1 MNKLKLDLPLV
12 LPPDAEQADPC
23 EHRLLA
29 MLRAHAGVLDA
40 HVDATGAPRLCV
52 HFDAAR
58 TAPSEVEK
66 MVRAAGA
73 ELASQFGH
81 VNLAV
86 RGVRHERHARLLEA
100 ALMRETG
107 VLYAS
112 VNFGT
117 RRVAIEFD
125 PHQLDA
131 QAVVRHLKRAGLRPA
146 EAKAKAAEEHE
157 GHAHGPGEHVH
168 GGPLGERSELV
179 FSVACGVLTGA
190 GWLLEGT
197 AAPLV
202 SLVLYSLAYLFGGWF
217 TVREATLA
225 IRAGRFE
232 IDFLMLVAAI
242 GAAALGEL
250 FEGALLL
257 FLFSFGHALEG
268 FAMARARKAIT
279 GLADM
284 VPSTAVK
291 VRADGSE
298 ATIAVSDLAVG
309 DRLLVKPNTRIAAD
323 GVVVLGESSVDQ
335 APITGESAPAD
346 KRPYAEPQRALA
358 EPTRIDAEHRVFAG
372 TINGAGAL
380 EILVTRIAAE
390 STLARVVKLVTEAE
404 TQKSPTQQFTDKFER
419 IFVPVILG
427 FVVLLLFAW
436 VVVAEPFEASFY
448 RSMAVLVAA
457 SPCALAIATPS
468 AVLAGVARAARGGV
482 LIKGGAHLEALGS
495 VGAIAFDKTGT
506 LTEGKPRLTDVMA
519 AEGVDEAQLLAVSA
533 AVECRSDH
541 PLARAVVEGAAA
553 RLGSPVPDAENVASI
568 TGFGL
573 RGRVD
578 GVEVIIGKLGL
589 FTRDGGHVPEAMQS
603 MVADLQGKGRTVMVV
618 QAGGAFLGALG
629 VMDTPR
635 GSARPVLERLRALG
649 IGRTIML
656 TGDNQRVAD
665 AVAREV
671 GITEARGDLL
681 PEHKVDAVAELAR
694 SASRVAMV
702 GDGVNDAPAMAS
714 ATVGIAMGAGGS
726 DVALETADVALMSDE
741 LHGLPFAVGLSRA
754 CRRVVRQNLW
764 ASLGMVG
771 FLIPATLVGFA
782 GIGAAVAL
790 HEGSTLIV
798 VGNALRL
805 LMYRDSRPAAPRGG
819 GGGKTGA
826 RDRRRAEPELE
837 GQREHPLTGAPFGPD
852 PIDEARGGLGH
863 AAPRA

>member
-12 LPPDAEQADPC
+12 LPPEAEHADPC
-23 EHRLLA
+23 VHRLLA
-29 MLRAHAGVLDA
+29 ILRGRPGVLDA
-40 HVDATGAPRLCV
+40 HVDTTGAPRLCV

-58 TAPSEVEK
+58 VAPSEVEK
-66 MVRAAGA
+66 MARAAGA

-81 VNLAV
+81 VSVGV
-86 RGVRHERHARLLEA
+86 RGVRHERHAHVVEA

-107 VLYAS
+107 VLHVS

-117 RRVAIEFD
+117 QHAAIEFD
-125 PHQLDA
+125 PRQVSA
-131 QAVVRHLKRAGLRPA
+131 QAVLGHLKRAGLRPA
-146 EAKAKAAEEHE
+146 EPPSGAHEEHE
-157 GHAHGPGEHVH
+157 GHAHGPGEHAH
-168 GGPLGERSELV
+168 GGPFGGRSELV
-179 FSVACGVLTGA
+179 FSVVCGVLTCA

-197 AAPLV
+197 AVPLV
-202 SLVLYSLAYLFGGWF
+202 SLVLYALAFLSGGWF
-217 TVREATLA
+217 TLREAALA

-232 IDFLMLVAAI
+232 IDFLMLVAAG
-242 GAAALGEL
+242 GAAALGEF

-257 FLFSFGHALEG
+257 FLFSLGHALEG
-268 FAMARARKAIT
+268 FAMARARQAIT
-279 GLADM
+279 GLAEM
-284 VPSTAVK
+284 IPAMAVK
-291 VRADGSE
+291 VDEKDGCETIVPVSE
-298 ATIAVSDLAVG
+298 LAVG
-309 DRLLVKPNTRIAAD
+309 DRLLVKPNTRIPAD
-323 GVVVLGESSVDQ
+323 GIIALGESCVDQ
-335 APITGESAPAD
+335 APITGESVPVD
-346 KRPYAEPQRALA
+346 KRAHADAKKALTEPARV
-358 EPTRIDAEHRVFAG
+358 EAEHRVFAG

-380 EILVTRIAAE
+380 EILVTRVAAE

-404 TQKSPTQQFTDKFER
+404 TQKSPTQQFTDRFEQV
-419 IFVPVILG
+419 FVPVILG
-427 FVVLLLFAW
+427 LVVLLLFAW
-436 VVVAEPFEASFY
+436 VVLAEPFEVSFY
-448 RSMAVLVAA
+448 RAMAVLVAA

-519 AEGVDEAQLLAVSA
+519 AQGVDEGRLLAVSM
-533 AVECRSDH
+533 AVERRSDH

-553 RLGSPVPDAENVASI
+553 RLKGPVPDAEDVASI

-578 GVEVIIGKLGL
+578 GVEVLIGKLGL
-589 FTRDGGHVPEAMQS
+589 FTRAGGHVPEAILA
-603 MVADLQGKGRTVMVV
+603 MVAELQEKGRTVMLA
-618 QAGGAFLGALG
+618 QAGGTFLGVLG

-635 GSARPVLERLRALG
+635 SSARPILERLRALG
-649 IGRTIML
+649 ITRTIML

-702 GDGVNDAPAMAS
+702 GDGVNDAPALAS

-726 DVALETADVALMSDE
+726 DVALEAADVALMSDD

-754 CRRVVRQNLW
+754 CRRVIRQNLW

-782 GIGAAVAL
+782 GIGVAVVL

-798 VGNALRL
+798 VVNALRL
-805 LMYRDSRPAAPRGG
+805 LAFRDSRPVRQGREGSAAASRGG
-819 GGGKTGA
+819 G
-826 RDRRRAEPELE
+826 
-837 GQREHPLTGAPFGPD
+837 
-852 PIDEARGGLGH
+852 
-863 AAPRA
+863 

>member
-23 EHRLLA
+23 VHRLLGA
-29 MLRAHAGVLDA
+29 LRGRSGVLDA
-40 HVDATGAPRLCV
+40 HIDAGESPRLCV

-58 TAPSEVEK
+58 MAPSEVEK
-66 MVRAAGA
+66 MVHAAGA
-73 ELASQFGH
+73 ELAGQFGH
-81 VNLAV
+81 VHV
-86 RGVRHERHARLLEA
+86 SVGGIRHERHARLVEA
-100 ALMRETG
+100 ALMREKG
-107 VLYAS
+107 VLYAA

-117 RRVAIEFD
+117 RRAAVEFD
-125 PHQLDA
+125 PQQLDA
-131 QAVVRHLKRAGLRPA
+131 RAVLGHLQRAGLRPV
-146 EAKAKAAEEHE
+146 EPPSKAVDEHE
-157 GHAHGPGEHVH
+157 GHAHGPGEHAH
-168 GGPLGERSELV
+168 GGPFGERSELI
-179 FSVACGVLTGA
+179 FSILCGVSTGA
-190 GWLLEGT
+190 GWLLERT
-197 AAPLV
+197 DAPTV
-202 SLVLYSLAYLFGGWF
+202 PLVLYVVAYIFGGWF
-217 TVREATLA
+217 TLREAALA

-232 IDFLMLVAAI
+232 IDFLMLVAAA

-268 FAMARARKAIT
+268 FAMARARKAIA
-279 GLADM
+279 GLAEM
-284 VPSTAVK
+284 VPATAVK
-291 VRADGSE
+291 VLEDGRE
-298 ATIAVSDLAVG
+298 ATVPVSALAVG
-309 DRLLVKPNTRIAAD
+309 DRLLVKPNTRIPAD
-323 GVVVLGESSVDQ
+323 GVVVSGESSVDQ
-335 APITGESAPAD
+335 APITGESVPVD
-346 KRPYAEPQRALA
+346 KRAHAEPERALA
-358 EPTRIDAEHRVFAG
+358 DAARIDAEHRVFAG

-380 EILVTRIAAE
+380 EILVTRVAAD

-404 TQKSPTQQFTDKFER
+404 TQKSPTQQFTDRFER

-427 FVVLLLFAW
+427 LVVLLLFAW
-436 VVVAEPFEASFY
+436 LVVAEPFQASFY
-448 RSMAVLVAA
+448 RAMAVLVAA

-495 VGAIAFDKTGT
+495 LGAIAFDKTGT
-506 LTEGKPRLTDVMA
+506 LTEGKPRLTDVIPA
-519 AEGVDEAQLLAVSA
+519 RGVDVEQLLRFAV
-533 AVECRSDH
+533 AVERRSDH
-541 PLARAVVEGAAA
+541 PLARAVIDGAAA
-553 RLGSPVPDAENVASI
+553 RVNSRIPEAKDVTSI

-573 RGRVD
+573 RGSVN
-578 GVEVIIGKLGL
+578 GFNVLIGKPDL
-589 FTRDGGHVPEAMQS
+589 FAREGWDLPAEIGT
-603 MVADLQGKGRTVMVV
+603 MVTWLQDKGRTVIVV
-618 QAGGAFLGALG
+618 KTSNAFLGVLG

-635 GSARPVLERLRALG
+635 SSAREALERLRTLG
-649 IGRTIML
+649 IARTIML

-702 GDGVNDAPAMAS
+702 GDGVNDAPALAS

-754 CRRVVRQNLW
+754 CRRVIRQNLW

-771 FLIPATLVGFA
+771 LLIPATLVGFA

-805 LMYRDSRPAAPRGG
+805 LVYRDSRPTPSAAPRGG
-819 GGGKTGA
+819 GGGKA
-826 RDRRRAEPELE
+826 
-837 GQREHPLTGAPFGPD
+837 
-852 PIDEARGGLGH
+852 
-863 AAPRA
+863 